1 MKHSY
6 IETVQTPHKQITQRD
21 GLIDRHVLHGSRE
34 LRTIKAEF
42 QSSDM
47 YFDDMVEAAR
57 AVGGV
62 VRRTLRF
69 KVREKDDAAIDPSNL
84 AETNNTNC
92 HGYTIINSECL
103 SEINVPH
110 FVGFANGHSFI
121 MMLGVENQEVFLLD
135 TSTREFY
142 TDVTN
147 AITSTPLDQF
157 CRGEDFS
164 ENTLDTTGLIH
175 IMQNRK
181 NKNSEEYPWLTH
193 NKPHRVWNMS
203 QSEIDHGNMIQL
215 RLYPPNIGRDVIEA
229 YARLSA
235 HVDRDELDE
244 ATIELMRMQ
253 GLYPEMDQRNNG
265 GYARKLITKLIAAKR
280 FDDAELAVGVLEL
293 SRRREDLTGYYVGDT
308 LRAIGRAAGGQED
321 YFQRAIDWYSDD
333 ESSGVLT
340 RQKIYA
346 ARDRR

>member
-1 MKHSY
+1 MSSY
-6 IETVQTPHKQITQRD
+6 IEHVQTPHKQITERD
-21 GLIDRHVLHGSRE
+21 GSIDRHVLHGSRE
-34 LRTIKAEF
+34 LRIIKTEF

-69 KVREKDDAAIDPSNL
+69 KVREKDDAAIDPNNL

-135 TSTREFY
+135 TPTREFY
-142 TDVTN
+142 TDVT
-147 AITSTPLDQF
+147 AAVTSKPLDQF

-164 ENTLDTTGLIH
+164 DNLFDTTGLIN

-181 NKNSEEYPWLTH
+181 NKNHEEYPWLTH
-193 NKPHRVWNMS
+193 NKLHRIWNMS
-203 QSEIDHGNMIQL
+203 QAELDHGNMIQL
-215 RLYPPNIGRDVIEA
+215 RLYPPETGRDVIEA

-235 HVDRDELDE
+235 HVERDELDE
-244 ATIELMRMQ
+244 AIVELMRMQ

-265 GYARKLITKLIAAKR
+265 GYARKLITKLVNSGQFDAA
-280 FDDAELAVGVLEL
+280 ESAVGVLEL
-293 SRRREDLTGYYVGDT
+293 SRRRDDKTAYYVGDT
-308 LRAIGRAAGGQED
+308 LRAIGRAAGDRPD
-321 YFQRAIDWYSDD
+321 YFQRAIDWYSADGD
-333 ESSGVLT
+333 KGVRT
-340 RQKIYA
+340 RQKIDA
-346 ARDRR
+346 AGKGR